1 MYTRRR
7 PARGFTL
14 VELLIAITILAMVA
28 VLGWRGLDGILRARA
43 ALNDELADTR
53 GLQLGMAQLQT
64 DCARLATPAMTGNR
78 PVIDVAPERIMLV
91 RTHYAE
97 GQPGQL
103 HVVRYDLHDG
113 VLRRRQ
119 SAGTRSLAQ
128 LDALW
133 QATRDA
139 GANDAGAPALT
150 RGIARLGFRL
160 WDVNAGAWRDT
171 AAAVAGQLS
180 SALEVRLWR
189 RNDTQP
195 ASKIML
201 LGTAD

>member
-1 MYTRRR
+1 M
-7 PARGFTL
+7 RGFTL

-28 VLGWRGLDGILRARA
+28 VLGWRGLDGILRART
-43 ALNDELADTR
+43 ALNEELAETR

-91 RTHYAE
+91 RTHYVE
-97 GQPGQL
+97 GQPSQL

-113 VLRRRQ
+113 MLRRRQ

-133 QATRDA
+133 KTMHEANADDA
-139 GANDAGAPALT
+139 NAPILT

-160 WDVNAGAWRDT
+160 WDANAGAWRDAT
-171 AAAVAGQLS
+171 ATITGQLS

-189 RNDTQP
+189 LSDAEP

-201 LGTAD
+201 LGSAD